1 MAPVPM
7 RFSAVSSVKPASGD
21 RSVMPGLSSRERTC
35 RFFSC
40 PRSWISA
47 SVSPWSAS
55 FSSVSAV
62 LYACPPIV
70 TLGASASVMELP
82 PSPPELPPP
91 PMAMP
96 MPIATT
102 TTAAKPAISPGL
114 TFFFS
119 GAEEAVFPPETG
131 TSTTCWDSMASRN
144 SAADWNRSS
153 GWTARPFRIALS
165 KYSGM
170 SMPHCETGTRS
181 SCSRRS
187 NASGGRKPV
196 RAA

>member
-1 MAPVPM
+1 M
-7 RFSAVSSVKPASGD
+7 SSVKPASGD

-82 PSPPELPPP
+82 PP

-131 TSTTCWDSMASRN
+131 TSTTCWDSMAFKN
-144 SAADWNRSS
+144 SWALWNRSS
-153 GWTARPFRIALS
+153 GWTARPFKIALS
-165 KYSGM
+165 KYSGI
-170 SMPHCETGTRS
+170 SMPHWEMGTRS
-181 SCSRRS
+181 SWSIRS
-187 NASGGRKPV
+187 SASGGRKPV
-196 RAA
+196 MAA